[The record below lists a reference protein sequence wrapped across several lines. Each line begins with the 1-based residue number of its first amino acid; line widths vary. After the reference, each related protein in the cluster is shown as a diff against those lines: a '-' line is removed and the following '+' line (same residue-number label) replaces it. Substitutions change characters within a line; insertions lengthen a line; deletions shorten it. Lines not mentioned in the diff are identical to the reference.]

1 MVSNAA
7 TSLFVMI
14 KSKFA
19 HPSCCLANI
28 FSNTGHRYHAHPAE
42 TRTQSFITIDFQ
54 RLIVPCETASMRDI
68 SRRLARISRSF
79 FDGGP
84 FAVGQKCNRLV
95 STVGTSTLHFRK

>member
-68 SRRLARISRSF
+68 SRIVTSLGSDRDISRI
-79 FDGGP
+79 GG
-84 FAVGQKCNRLV
+84 RLPLV
-95 STVGTSTLHFRK
+95 KNATV